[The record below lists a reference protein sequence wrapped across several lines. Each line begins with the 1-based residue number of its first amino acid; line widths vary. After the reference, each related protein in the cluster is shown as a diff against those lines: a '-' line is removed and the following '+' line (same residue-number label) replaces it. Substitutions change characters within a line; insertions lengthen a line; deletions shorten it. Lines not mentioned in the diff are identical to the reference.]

1 MRDACAQTSAK
12 SPIPYHNSPVTG
24 VSGAVVPAVDAAS
37 GAGLAVVGVS
47 VAGAGSAGGEAP
59 VTRQT
64 AITLPTVR
72 SRNTNTLTG
81 QLIAE
86 RTL

>member
-1 MRDACAQTSAK
+1 MFCILLS
-12 SPIPYHNSPVTG
+12 ISPVTG
-24 VSGAVVPAVDAAS
+24 VSSAVVPAVDAAS
-37 GAGLAVVGVS
+37 GVGVTLVSVS
-47 VAGAGSAGGEAP
+47 VAEAGSAGGEAP
-59 VTRQT
+59 VTWQA

-72 SRNTNTLTG
+72 SRNTNALTG

>member
-1 MRDACAQTSAK
+1 MFC
-12 SPIPYHNSPVTG
+12 ILLYISPVTG
-24 VSGAVVPAVDAAS
+24 VSSAVVPAVDAAP
-37 GAGLAVVGVS
+37 GVGVTLVSVS
-47 VAGAGSAGGEAP
+47 VADAGSAGGEAP

-64 AITLPTVR
+64 TITLPTVR